1 MPLIPARCVARTAIV
16 LAGLV
21 TLIAVAIFDERLIA
35 SGFPA
40 VPALL
45 LGGFA
50 IGTLFVLSARALDAV
65 GRSGKAVPTV
75 YPDAPPPVLE

>member
-1 MPLIPARCVARTAIV
+1 MPIPARCVARTAIV

-21 TLIAVAIFDERLIA
+21 TLIVVILFDERLIE

-40 VPALL
+40 IPAFL

-50 IGTLFVLSARALDAV
+50 IFTLFVLSARALDAV
-65 GRSGKAVPTV
+65 SGIGTAEPTV
-75 YPDAPPPVLE
+75 YPDAPPESVE